1 LAARLRPDPQGEF
14 KRSLRPLSQNMGLF
28 LRRRREGEEG
38 SRGRKG
44 ERVKGMGHTLLLR
57 RTGEEREG
65 DGKEK

>member
-1 LAARLRPDPQGEF
+1 
-14 KRSLRPLSQNMGLF
+14 MGLF